1 MKSIVAQTEC
11 QLRPLKVCG
20 LVSALKAARG
30 DHLGNSSA
38 VCKLVAQMVA
48 GQAKFQW
55 TPHLT
60 SLIDR
65 PNTGTRHL
73 WRPYVSYG
81 TRYARK
87 LSGQMERRGLSVS
100 FLSRCLA
107 KKGQNSSSSCTL
119 PVKTRY
125 APKTLQGREWPIWRQ
140 SSMRPLLLPSSNLWT
155 GVLSKRFYV
164 PRLRPV
170 EEEEEVE
177 RLAVPQL
184 RITKEQSEEEEQ
196 QLQRRRDGSRL
207 RSECSEFYLPEGR
220 EQDFNERERA
230 EEGEGENKR
239 HRQPYVPS
247 ELMTPELATKWQT
260 TNDTDRE
267 RRLLDLEQQMK
278 TQPSVRMTTHTWIS
292 GHHRRQR
299 SRRSSAQ
306 RSRIVSELEGW
317 RRSSNHQ
324 PVPVFQGEPA
334 EQEHLRHA
342 SSKSSARSMTDDQ
355 ESCQMVWEQKKRSP
369 WQRTEVTISKSGR
382 MPSIRAAKSAVMMA
396 QEARNKHH
404 RRITQ
409 ELVYRPRET
418 AEADEAEGTE
428 DQDTHHRPTGG
439 GQKMSKRAPERAL
452 LQQHLAD
459 LLVVP
464 EPEDSFRIGYQPN
477 APTRQLLEQGKCY
490 VSLRREQF
498 IHLQPVRPNSLI
510 HAVDLEVRE
519 SPRVTGQPVT
529 TLHRRDG
536 AKRPRPVE
544 VVVKP
549 SLLTVIRQ
557 NAVTWDHNGR
567 KVAAKRCDL
576 VGVRPK
582 EQPHQRRLLRIAS
595 SLEAIVKAQTKPTSE
610 PKSQSSVSDYH
621 RMASQKL
628 PHVTSKL
635 DISKAA
641 DPFKDLDEPRIKEKE
656 VAASWK
662 QAHVAGNHKYEAST
676 FYRRRSYPGKK
687 SNTKDMTAGYFLA
700 KRSSSTT
707 VIAQP
712 VSSKKV
718 KPPKPPVVSPKVQV
732 PSVLHKQR
740 SHDRLGPEATRPEDG
755 LWR

>member
-11 QLRPLKVCG
+11 QLRPLKVSG
-20 LVSALKAARG
+20 LVTALKTARG
-30 DHLGNSSA
+30 DQPGKSSA

-48 GQAKFQW
+48 GQVKFQW

-60 SLIDR
+60 SLIER
-65 PNTGTRHL
+65 PDTSTRHL
-73 WRPYVSYG
+73 WRPYVSYSS
-81 TRYARK
+81 RYARK
-87 LSGQMERRGLSVS
+87 LSGQMERRGSSIS
-100 FLSRCLA
+100 FLSRSLA
-107 KKGQNSSSSCTL
+107 RKGQHSSSTCCVL

-164 PRLRPV
+164 PHVPRLRPL

-177 RLAVPQL
+177 RRAVPQL

-196 QLQRRRDGSRL
+196 QLQRRKDGSRL
-207 RSECSEFYLPEGR
+207 RSECSDIYLSKE
-220 EQDFNERERA
+220 EQDYNERER
-230 EEGEGENKR
+230 ENRR

-260 TNDTDRE
+260 TNATGSDRE
-267 RRLLDLEQQMK
+267 RQLLDLGQQLK
-278 TQPSVRMTTHTWIS
+278 TRPSVRMTTHTWSS
-292 GHHRRQR
+292 GSQRRQR

-306 RSRIVSELEGW
+306 RNPIVSELEGW
-317 RRSSNHQ
+317 RRLSNHQ

-342 SSKSSARSMTDDQ
+342 SSRTSARCMTEDQ
-355 ESCQMVWEQKKRSP
+355 ESCQMVWEPQKRST
-369 WQRTEVTISKSGR
+369 WQRTQMTSSKSGQ

-404 RRITQ
+404 RLITK
-409 ELVYRPRET
+409 ELVYRPRRPVD
-418 AEADEAEGTE
+418 AVEAEGTE
-428 DQDTHHRPTGG
+428 DPDPRHRPTGG
-439 GQKMSKRAPERAL
+439 GRKMAKGAPERAL
-452 LQQHLAD
+452 LKQHLAD
-459 LLVVP
+459 LLPVSQPV
-464 EPEDSFRIGYQPN
+464 DSFRIGYQPN

-498 IHLQPVRPNSLI
+498 IHLHPVRPNSLI
-510 HAVDLEVRE
+510 HAADLEMRE
-519 SPRVTGQPVT
+519 SPRQPVT

-557 NAVTWDHNGR
+557 NAATWDHNSR

-582 EQPHQRRLLRIAS
+582 EQAYLRRPVRNTS
-595 SLEAIVKAQTKPTSE
+595 SVEAIVKAQRRPTSE
-610 PKSQSSVSDYH
+610 PKSHTSASDYH
-621 RMASQKL
+621 RVASQRL

-662 QAHVAGNHKYEAST
+662 QAHVAGSNKYEAST
-676 FYRRRSYPGKK
+676 SYRRRAYPGKK
-687 SNTKDMTAGYFLA
+687 CTTKDMTDGYFLA
-700 KRSSSTT
+700 KRSSSTA
-707 VIAQP
+707 VIAQAA
-712 VSSKKV
+712 SSRKV

-740 SHDRLGPEATRPEDG
+740 SHDRLGLEATKPEK

>member
-11 QLRPLKVCG
+11 QLRPLKVSG
-20 LVSALKAARG
+20 LVSALKTARG
-30 DHLGNSSA
+30 DYPGKSSA
-38 VCKLVAQMVA
+38 VCQLVAQMVA
-48 GQAKFQW
+48 GQVKSPW

-60 SLIDR
+60 SLIER
-65 PNTGTRHL
+65 PDTNTRHL
-73 WRPYVSYG
+73 WRPYVSYSS
-81 TRYARK
+81 RYARK
-87 LSGQMERRGLSVS
+87 LSGQMERRGSSIS
-100 FLSRCLA
+100 FLSGSQAR
-107 KKGQNSSSSCTL
+107 KGQNSGSMCCVL
-119 PVKTRY
+119 PVKTRH

-170 EEEEEVE
+170 EEVEEVE
-177 RLAVPQL
+177 RQAVPQL
-184 RITKEQSEEEEQ
+184 MITKEQSEEEEQ
-196 QLQRRRDGSRL
+196 QLQRRKDGSRL
-207 RSECSEFYLPEGR
+207 RSECSEIYLADR
-220 EQDFNERERA
+220 EQDYSERER
-230 EEGEGENKR
+230 ENRR

-260 TNDTDRE
+260 TNATGSDRE
-267 RRLLDLEQQMK
+267 RQLLDLGQQLK
-278 TQPSVRMTTHTWIS
+278 TRPSVRMTTHTWSS
-292 GHHRRQR
+292 GNQRRQR

-306 RSRIVSELEGW
+306 RNPIVSELEGW
-317 RRSSNHQ
+317 RRLSNHQ

-342 SSKSSARSMTDDQ
+342 SRKTSARSMMQEQ
-355 ESCQMVWEQKKRSP
+355 ESCQMVWGERKRSP
-369 WQRTEVTISKSGR
+369 WQRTEVICTSKSGR

-404 RRITQ
+404 RLITQ
-409 ELVYRPRET
+409 ELVYRPRPST
-418 AEADEAEGTE
+418 VDAAEAEGAE
-428 DQDTHHRPTGG
+428 DQDARHRPTGG
-439 GQKMSKRAPERAL
+439 GQKMSKGAPERAL
-452 LQQHLAD
+452 LKQHLAD
-459 LLVVP
+459 LLPVSQ
-464 EPEDSFRIGYQPN
+464 PEDSFRIGYQPN

-510 HAVDLEVRE
+510 HAVDLEMRE
-519 SPRVTGQPVT
+519 SPRQPVT

-557 NAVTWDHNGR
+557 NAATWDHNGR

-582 EQPHQRRLLRIAS
+582 EQAYERHLVRKTS
-595 SLEAIVKAQTKPTSE
+595 SVEAIVKAQGKHTSE
-610 PKSQSSVSDYH
+610 PKIQTLASDYH
-621 RMASQKL
+621 RAASQKL

-662 QAHVAGNHKYEAST
+662 QAYVAGNNRYEAST
-676 FYRRRSYPGKK
+676 SYRRRAYPGKK
-687 SNTKDMTAGYFLA
+687 CTTKDMTDGYFLA

-707 VIAQP
+707 VIATQAA
-712 VSSKKV
+712 SSKKV

-740 SHDRLGPEATRPEDG
+740 YHDIC
-755 LWR
+755 